1 MEKRLYRSSENK
13 IIGGVC
19 GGIGDYF
26 DIDPTLVRVIT
37 VLIFLATGIGFLA
50 YLIGWIIIPKRTMSV
65 ETSTDSEPPNGDY
78 PSWRR
83 YLPGMIL
90 VAIGLML
97 LAHDV
102 WSWFDWE
109 QAWPLL
115 LIGMGVILIIKRKG
129 KSSTSRQA
137 NDLANGQAQAQNGGT
152 GQ

>member
-13 IIGGVC
+13 VIGGVC
-19 GGIGDYF
+19 GGLGDYF

-37 VLIFLATGIGFLA
+37 VLIFLSTGIGFLA
-50 YLIGWIIIPKRTMSV
+50 YLIGWIIIPKRAISND
-65 ETSTDSEPPNGDY
+65 TSRVSEAPNGDY

-102 WSWFDWE
+102 WSWFDWR
-109 QAWPLL
+109 QAWPLV
-115 LIGMGVILIIKRKG
+115 LIGVGIVLIIKRKG
-129 KSSTSRQA
+129 KASISHQA
-137 NDLANGQAQAQNGGT
+137 NDLANGQAHNGGA